1 MQEGDLSMDTVQL
14 ARDREHRIDDRL
26 RNINEQLYIYVT
38 APLQVQEVKQDQLK
52 TAEKMIY

>member
-52 TAEKMIY
+52 IL